1 MAIHQAAVAT
11 ISKGVMKLE
20 NNYDRIAECIKSLGH
35 HVLDKEYQKNVNEW
49 LSWYKGELD
58 SFHKYKLYNGFHFIN
73 KKRASLRMPKRVAE
87 EWASLLYND
96 KVCITVSD
104 ADQRA
109 LDNIL
114 SDNRFNYK
122 FSELIERTFAL
133 GTGATVVFADAQGNP
148 KIDYIVAPMIFPLK
162 QENGE
167 IVDCA
172 FGRVKGEALYINIHV
187 KNDDGSYT
195 VINHMYAKSNKGYE
209 SVKLEGIT
217 QSAVYPVKMFQIYK
231 PNIANNI
238 DLFTPYG
245 MSIYANAIEQNKVID
260 ITYDSLKNEFEL
272 GRKRLFLALDV
283 LTSKPITNEKGET
296 FEVPVFDEEQTEFFA
311 LPDSNGNQDKL
322 IAEINPQLRI
332 TEHIDALQTVMNIFA
347 DTCGFG
353 PDRFVFRDGKV
364 YTNADQVISTQSK
377 LYKNIVNHEK
387 VLRYSMIELIKAVL
401 YVANGSEYINDV
413 TIDFDDSIIE
423 DSEKTRNQ
431 ALLELNNQL
440 IDDVQYYIDVYKM
453 TEEQAIE
460 FRDKISE
467 RSPQEEE
474 IEEEPPEGA

>member
-1 MAIHQAAVAT
+1 MAIHQATIAA

-20 NNYDRIAECIKSLGH
+20 NNYDCIVWCIEELGYK
-35 HVLDKEYQKNVNEW
+35 VLDKEYQKNINEW
-49 LSWYKGELD
+49 LHWYKGELD
-58 SFHKYKLYNGFHFIN
+58 SFHKYKLYNGFHFID

-104 ADQRA
+104 ADQGT
-109 LDNIL
+109 LDDVLNE
-114 SDNRFNYK
+114 NRFNYK

-133 GTGATVVFADAQGNP
+133 GIGATVVFADAQGNP

-172 FGRVKGEALYINIHV
+172 FGSVKGDALYINIHI

-195 VINHMYAKSNKGYE
+195 VTNHMYAKSDKGYV
-209 SVKLEGIT
+209 SVKLNDIIEF
-217 QSAVYPVKMFQIYK
+217 ANYPVKMFQIYK

-272 GRKRLFLALDV
+272 GRKRLFIALDV
-283 LTSKPITNEKGET
+283 LTSKPITNEQGET
-296 FEVPVFDEEQTEFFA
+296 VEVPIFDEEQTEFFA
-311 LPDSNGNQDKL
+311 LPDSKGNQEKP

-364 YTNADQVISTQSK
+364 YTNATQVISTQSK

-387 VLRYSMIELIKAVL
+387 VLRYSMIELVKAIL
-401 YVANGSEYINDV
+401 YIAKGVEYQNDI

-423 DSEKTRNQ
+423 DSEKTRQQ
-431 ALLELNNQL
+431 AMLELNNQL
-440 IDDVQYYIDVYKM
+440 IDDIQYYIDVYKM
-453 TEEQAIE
+453 TEKQAIE
-460 FRDKISE
+460 FRDKIAG
-467 RSPQEEE
+467 RTPQEGS
-474 IEEEPPEGA
+474 EEEPPAGT

>member
-1 MAIHQAAVAT
+1 M
-11 ISKGVMKLE
+11 E
-20 NNYDRIAECIKSLGH
+20 NNYERIIGCINELGYQ
-35 HVLDKEYQKNVNEW
+35 VLDKEYQKNITNW
-49 LSWYKGELD
+49 LNWYKGELD
-58 SFHKYKLYNGFHFIN
+58 SFHKYKLYNGFHFVD

-104 ADQRA
+104 ADQGT
-109 LDNIL
+109 LDDIL
-114 SDNRFNYK
+114 SENRFNYK

-133 GTGATVVFADAQGNP
+133 GIGATVVFADAQGNP

-172 FGRVKGEALYINIHV
+172 FGSAKGETLYINIHV

-195 VINHMYAKSNKGYE
+195 VTNHMYVKSDTDKYKNVE
-209 SVKLEGIT
+209 LTDIT
-217 QSAVYPVKMFQIYK
+217 EFTNYPVKMFQIYK

-283 LTSKPITNEKGET
+283 LTSKPITNEQGET
-296 FEVPVFDEEQTEFFA
+296 VEVPVFDENQTEFFA
-311 LPDSNGNQDKL
+311 LPDSNGNQERL

-364 YTNADQVISTQSK
+364 YTNATQVISTQSK

-387 VLRYSMIELIKAVL
+387 VLRYSMIELVKAVL
-401 YVANGSEYINDV
+401 YIAKGVEYQNDI

-423 DSEKTRNQ
+423 DSEKTRQQ
-431 ALLELNNQL
+431 AMLELNNRL
-440 IDDVQYYIDVYKM
+440 IDDIQYYMDVYKM
-453 TEEQAIE
+453 TEEQATE
-460 FRDKISE
+460 FRNKIKE
-467 RSPQEEE
+467 RTPQEDGLED
-474 IEEEPPEGA
+474 EPPTGA